1 MNCLEFRR
9 IVGAEPSTQ
18 PPQLLAHMAECAAC
32 ARHRE
37 ELLRMDQLIYRAL
50 DLEMDTQE
58 TRGST
63 SRREMPRWVV
73 AAGIVAACVLSLFVW
88 LSVPRGALAEQLV
101 AHVEHEAQSL
111 VETSD
116 VVEPQ
121 RLHQVLSRSGVRLA
135 PGVATVS
142 YAMSCWFRGQY
153 VPHLVVQTERG
164 PVTVL
169 LLTQEQDVKGR
180 QEFDE
185 GGFHGVVVPAPR
197 GALAVLG
204 RDAYAEEAAERFLGA
219 VEYAP

>member
-18 PPQLLAHMAECAAC
+18 TPQLLTHMAECPAC

-50 DLEMDTQE
+50 NLEMDTQE
-58 TRGST
+58 TRVST
-63 SRREMPRWVV
+63 MPRGLPRWAV
-73 AAGIVAACVLSLFVW
+73 AASVAAACVLALLAW
-88 LSVPRGALAEQLV
+88 LAVPRGALAEQLI
-101 AHVEHEAQSL
+101 AHVEGEAQSL
-111 VETSD
+111 VETTD

-121 RLHQVLSRSGVRLA
+121 RLHQVLARSGVRLR
-135 PGVATVS
+135 PGAATVS

-153 VPHLVVQTERG
+153 VPHLVVQTQRG

-169 LLTQEQDVKGR
+169 LLTQEQNVKGR
-180 QEFDE
+180 QVFDE

-204 RDAYAEEAAERFLGA
+204 RDTYAEEVAERFLGA